1 MNRDERVPWYK
12 GDNQRQLVLLTCV
25 IWGAYLKI
33 YDDCFFGKVVL
44 QSLVHVCDYMLQI
57 S

>member
-1 MNRDERVPWYK
+1 MNHDERVPWYK
-12 GDNQRQLVLLTCV
+12 GDNQQQLVLLTCV
-25 IWGAYLKI
+25 IWEAYLKI
-33 YDDCFFGKVVL
+33 YDDCFFGNVVL